1 MFIHQGDDQGDYQGN
16 DQSDDTLYSVKYE
29 TYDS

>member
-16 DQSDDTLYSVKYE
+16 DQSDDTLYSVKYG
-29 TYDS
+29 TYGS